1 MAISLRADVA
11 IHFSKGFNYV
21 CDWKRRLHRL
31 GDNYLTRSGS
41 PRSVSVEFPAP
52 CRSRRRPKTN
62 CHGRHLEST
71 PKSLTM
77 CDARSRHVCSHLAHH
92 AAAFAQFNH
101 DVQDLRSRRV
111 PRMVRAHMSN
121 PAHGAT
127 TCFCAAFALHF
138 VVNASVPGR
147 GGGEAPVCASVCAP
161 HARLCV
167 ITHARLPL
175 TRSLLPPQHGGFRRP
190 GLGGR
195 DADRRALS

>member
-41 PRSVSVEFPAP
+41 PRSVSVEFPAHAVRDGGRKRIVVEDTSKAPPNLSP
-52 CRSRRRPKTN
+52 CVT
-62 CHGRHLEST
+62 
-71 PKSLTM
+71 
-77 CDARSRHVCSHLAHH
+77 H
-92 AAAFAQFNH
+92 AAAMSALTWLTTRPP
-101 DVQDLRSRRV
+101 LRSSIMMYRIFALV
-111 PRMVRAHMSN
+111 AFL
-121 PAHGAT
+121 AW
-127 TCFCAAFALHF
+127 CAPICPTLPTAPPHAFALHLRCIF